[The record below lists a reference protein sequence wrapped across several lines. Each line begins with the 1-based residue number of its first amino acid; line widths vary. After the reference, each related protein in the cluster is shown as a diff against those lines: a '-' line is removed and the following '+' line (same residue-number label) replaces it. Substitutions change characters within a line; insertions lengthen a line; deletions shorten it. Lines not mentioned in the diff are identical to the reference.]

1 MNSENQSS
9 QVLEN
14 LLFPKIFQTFRIAIQ
29 PSKLIIVF
37 LALSIIF
44 LAGRVMDFNKTVV
57 GRGDG
62 TTELQV
68 YIANPDQLED
78 FVEGNKEFDNERRG
92 VFSTLWQFARERF
105 HGALYSLFAFDI
117 PGVAKNIG
125 GYFKAVVWA
134 FRYHFIYCIIFG
146 AIKLAII
153 SVAGGAICR
162 MAALQLAQGEKP
174 GLTEALRFSTRKF
187 LSFFTAPLLPIA
199 IILFIGLFVFLLGL
213 VGNIPRIGELIM
225 GIFMPL
231 ALIAGSLIAI
241 LLIGAVAGFNLMF
254 PAVAYEGSDCFDA
267 MSRSF
272 NYIYSRPWRMG
283 FYTALAVVYGAICYV
298 FVRFFAFLLLLVTH
312 WLLQLGVWV
321 ESSNQVNKLAVIWS
335 GPSFANLLGS
345 AGLEPAKWSESFAAF
360 LVYLFLL
367 LVIGLVVSFVVSF
380 YFSANTIIY
389 SLMRNRVDNTSLE
402 DIYTHPED
410 TQTDLGRAEPGPEES
425 PSEPE
430 PEPDLSSSTE

>member
-1 MNSENQSS
+1 
-9 QVLEN
+9 
-14 LLFPKIFQTFRIAIQ
+14 
-29 PSKLIIVF
+29 
-37 LALSIIF
+37 
-44 LAGRVMDFNKTVV
+44 
-57 GRGDG
+57 
-62 TTELQV
+62 
-68 YIANPDQLED
+68 
-78 FVEGNKEFDNERRG
+78 
-92 VFSTLWQFARERF
+92 
-105 HGALYSLFAFDI
+105 
-117 PGVAKNIG
+117 
-125 GYFKAVVWA
+125 
-134 FRYHFIYCIIFG
+134 
-146 AIKLAII
+146 
-153 SVAGGAICR
+153 
-162 MAALQLAQGEKP
+162 
-174 GLTEALRFSTRKF
+174 
-187 LSFFTAPLLPIA
+187 
-199 IILFIGLFVFLLGL
+199 
-213 VGNIPRIGELIM
+213 
-225 GIFMPL
+225 
-231 ALIAGSLIAI
+231 
-241 LLIGAVAGFNLMF
+241 
-254 PAVAYEGSDCFDA
+254 
-267 MSRSF
+267 
-272 NYIYSRPWRMG
+272 MG

>member
-283 FYTALAVVYGAICYV
+283 FYTALAV
-298 FVRFFAFLLLLVTH
+298 
-312 WLLQLGVWV
+312 
-321 ESSNQVNKLAVIWS
+321 
-335 GPSFANLLGS
+335 
-345 AGLEPAKWSESFAAF
+345 
-360 LVYLFLL
+360 
-367 LVIGLVVSFVVSF
+367 
-380 YFSANTIIY
+380 
-389 SLMRNRVDNTSLE
+389 
-402 DIYTHPED
+402 
-410 TQTDLGRAEPGPEES
+410 
-425 PSEPE
+425 
-430 PEPDLSSSTE
+430 